1 MAILRS
7 TQKAQTIKKLAEM
20 APPGEQFLATVH
32 CETGPSPW
40 LGLVFDEIPFL
51 GLIVTLMR
59 KYYFV
64 TLTSSHVV
72 INTANR
78 WTNRP
83 GEVAYSF
90 PRNAFPMTE
99 IKRVTFWSSMFVM
112 LPGTAKPTRLNIN
125 RYWRQE
131 LDALLAGLPAPQP
144 VAGIPA
150 QAPPPQVPSP
160 VQDQR

>member
-7 TQKAQTIKKLAEM
+7 TQKAQTIAKLAQM

-40 LGLVFDEIPFL
+40 LGIIFDEIPFL
-51 GLIVTLMR
+51 SLIITLMR

-72 INTANR
+72 INTAGR
-78 WTNRP
+78 FSNRP

-90 PRNAFPMTE
+90 PRDGFP
-99 IKRVTFWSSMFVM
+99 IVNVKRVTFWSSMYVQ
-112 LPGTAKPTRLNIN
+112 LPGEPKPVRLNIN
-125 RYWRQE
+125 RYWRTE
-131 LDALLAGLPAPQP
+131 FDALLAGLPAQPQ
-144 VAGIPA
+144 IPT
-150 QAPPPQVPSP
+150 QAPAPQMP
-160 VQDQR
+160 VQDQQR